1 MTNEEIHRYVIEK
14 IRLARISKGLSQLE
28 VCTRGNFSQSF
39 YTHVESG
46 RNQPSL
52 MTIIRIAEVLET
64 NPREFFPES
73 EIKSKSE
80 IKKEIAALLEA
91 LYIRSIM
98 FFQNP
103 FPGGKNFNLRAF
115 VFGSFLRI
123 L

>member
-73 EIKSKSE
+73 EIKSESE

-91 LYIRSIM
+91 L
-98 FFQNP
+98 
-103 FPGGKNFNLRAF
+103 
-115 VFGSFLRI
+115 
-123 L
+123 

>member
-64 NPREFFPES
+64 NRREFFPES

-91 LYIRSIM
+91 L
-98 FFQNP
+98 
-103 FPGGKNFNLRAF
+103 
-115 VFGSFLRI
+115 
-123 L
+123 

>member
-52 MTIIRIAEVLET
+52 MTIIRIAEGLGT

-91 LYIRSIM
+91 L
-98 FFQNP
+98 
-103 FPGGKNFNLRAF
+103 
-115 VFGSFLRI
+115 
-123 L
+123 

>member
-52 MTIIRIAEVLET
+52 MTIIRIAEVLEA

-91 LYIRSIM
+91 L
-98 FFQNP
+98 
-103 FPGGKNFNLRAF
+103 
-115 VFGSFLRI
+115 
-123 L
+123 

>member
-14 IRLARISKGLSQLE
+14 IRLTHISKGLSQLE

-73 EIKSKSE
+73 DIKSKSE

-91 LYIRSIM
+91 L
-98 FFQNP
+98 
-103 FPGGKNFNLRAF
+103 
-115 VFGSFLRI
+115 
-123 L
+123 

>member
-64 NPREFFPES
+64 NPREFCPES

-91 LYIRSIM
+91 L
-98 FFQNP
+98 
-103 FPGGKNFNLRAF
+103 
-115 VFGSFLRI
+115 
-123 L
+123 

>member
-64 NPREFFPES
+64 NPREFLPES

-80 IKKEIAALLEA
+80 IKKEIVALLEA
-91 LYIRSIM
+91 L
-98 FFQNP
+98 
-103 FPGGKNFNLRAF
+103 
-115 VFGSFLRI
+115 
-123 L
+123 

>member
-1 MTNEEIHRYVIEK
+1 MLDKRGNSQICNREDKACAHF
-14 IRLARISKGLSQLE
+14 KGTFAAGSLHA
-28 VCTRGNFSQSF
+28 GNFSQSF

-80 IKKEIAALLEA
+80 IKKEIVALLEA
-91 LYIRSIM
+91 L
-98 FFQNP
+98 
-103 FPGGKNFNLRAF
+103 
-115 VFGSFLRI
+115 
-123 L
+123 

>member
-64 NPREFFPES
+64 NLREFFPES

-91 LYIRSIM
+91 L
-98 FFQNP
+98 
-103 FPGGKNFNLRAF
+103 
-115 VFGSFLRI
+115 
-123 L
+123 

>member
-64 NPREFFPES
+64 NPREFFPKS

-91 LYIRSIM
+91 L
-98 FFQNP
+98 
-103 FPGGKNFNLRAF
+103 
-115 VFGSFLRI
+115 
-123 L
+123 

>member
-52 MTIIRIAEVLET
+52 MTIIRIAEVLEM

-80 IKKEIAALLEA
+80 IKKEITALLEA
-91 LYIRSIM
+91 L
-98 FFQNP
+98 
-103 FPGGKNFNLRAF
+103 
-115 VFGSFLRI
+115 
-123 L
+123 

>member
-64 NPREFFPES
+64 NQIGRASCRE
-73 EIKSKSE
+73 
-80 IKKEIAALLEA
+80 
-91 LYIRSIM
+91 R
-98 FFQNP
+98 
-103 FPGGKNFNLRAF
+103 
-115 VFGSFLRI
+115 V
-123 L
+123 